1 MQRRRRSASEELGP
15 DGKLDINRTRLSAG
29 DAVALEGERLLDH
42 LGGDAAEVLVFHL
55 APG

>member
-1 MQRRRRSASEELGP
+1 MQRRRRSASKKLGP

-42 LGGDAAEVLVFHL
+42 LGGDAAEVLVFDL
-55 APG
+55 APV